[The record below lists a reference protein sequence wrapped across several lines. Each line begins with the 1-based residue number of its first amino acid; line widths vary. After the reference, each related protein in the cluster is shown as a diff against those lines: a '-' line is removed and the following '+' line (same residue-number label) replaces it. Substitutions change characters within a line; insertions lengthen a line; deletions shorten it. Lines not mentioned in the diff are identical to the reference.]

1 MIKTMKN
8 SVYLRDNA
16 TFFNSV
22 YFVKKNLRN
31 VKKSGLET

>member
-16 TFFNSV
+16 TSFNSV
-22 YFVKKNLRN
+22 YFCKKKLRN
-31 VKKSGLET
+31 VKKSGLQT